1 MFIFLQKPGVLT
13 CIVLF
18 WLQYFG
24 IVCFLY
30 GFLPMK
36 TPVGG
41 YAVPDDYDAF
51 FKEDGMATDSK
62 ANFSRPQRLV
72 GQVVFMVIDALRA
85 DFVFELENINK
96 AGLKFK
102 KTDDDFVQGRDL
114 ENRKA
119 FIIIQFLHIE
129 ITNNL
134 K

>member
-1 MFIFLQKPGVLT
+1 MFVFPQKPTVLS
-13 CIVLF
+13 CILLF

-51 FKEDGMATDSK
+51 FKEDGMGPHSNSNLSK
-62 ANFSRPQRLV
+62 PQRLV
-72 GQVVFMVIDALRA
+72 GQLVFMVIDALRA
-85 DFVFELENINK
+85 DFVFELDNINK

-102 KTDDDFVQGRDL
+102 RTDDALEQGNNL
-114 ENRKA
+114 GNRKA
-119 FIIIQFLHIE
+119 YIII
-129 ITNNL
+129 